1 MTNQVLIKRSAIP
14 AKVPATTDLA
24 LGELAINTNDGK
36 LFLKQNNGS
45 DAIVEVGAVKS
56 VAGRTGSVVLAT
68 SDVAESTNLYFTSAR
83 ASAAAPVQTVAG
95 RTGAVVLAVADV
107 SGAAPLASPALTG
120 TPTAPT
126 TVTSDNSTLIA
137 TTAFVKAQG
146 YTTAA
151 AASAAAPVQS
161 VFGRTGAV
169 TLASSDV
176 TTALGYTPADNAK
189 LAQANGIATLDAS
202 GKLPIGQL
210 TSAVVGAVVY
220 QGTWN
225 ASTNTPTLTSGTGTK
240 GQYYKV
246 SVAGSTSVDGLS
258 QWNIGDTIIF
268 NGTTW
273 DKLDGLATEV
283 SSVAGRVGA
292 VVLSVADVSGAAPL
306 ASPTFTG
313 TSTFDIVVTTS
324 NGLGTN
330 VKVGDDAWIGDVN
343 LANGIGIKGQAI
355 PTTGYV
361 RFGSGGT
368 FGYDGSNLVY
378 GGTTVITTSGSGS
391 TLSIVDTGA
400 NGANFKLTGNGATT
414 PNKFIRAL
422 GGNLEFV
429 NSGYAAVMATFNDNG
444 SFTAGASV
452 NAGTTM
458 TAYSLGNLGQY
469 NAVYGSGSSYFNA
482 SMRNDGTSVYF
493 LSSNSQSTPAAAG
506 AATFNALRPFQWNL
520 TSGYV
525 FIDQTGAGTSF
536 GGQVT
541 APFVNT
547 GVAATV
553 AAAGATQGTGTV
565 LATSINVITSGA
577 GGVVLPVGV
586 AGMLVTVINTTGAAI
601 NIYPAAGSQIDVL
614 GVNTA
619 FSLGTTAKLEFVAIS
634 ATQWYALTAVL
645 A

>member
-56 VAGRTGSVVLAT
+56 VAGRTGTVVLAT
-68 SDVAESTNLYFTSAR
+68 ADVAESTNLYFTSAR

-95 RTGAVVLAVADV
+95 RTGAIVLAVADV

-151 AASAAAPVQS
+151 AASTAAPVQS

-189 LAQANGIATLDAS
+189 LAQANGIATLDAT
-202 GKLPIGQL
+202 GKLPVSQL

-225 ASTNTPTLTSGTGTK
+225 ASTNTPPLTSGTGTK

-246 SVAGSTSVDGLS
+246 AVAGSTSVDGLS

-292 VVLSVADVSGAAPL
+292 VVLTAADVSGAAAL
-306 ASPTFTG
+306 TGAAFTG
-313 TSTFDIVVTTS
+313 ATS
-324 NGLGTN
+324 
-330 VKVGDDAWIGDVN
+330 
-343 LANGIGIKGQAI
+343 
-355 PTTGYV
+355 
-361 RFGSGGT
+361 
-368 FGYDGSNLVY
+368 
-378 GGTTVITTSGSGS
+378 ITTTNSGN
-391 TLSIVDTGA
+391 TLSIIDTGT
-400 NGANFKLTGNGATT
+400 NGANLKLTGNGATT

-429 NSGYAAVMATFNDNG
+429 NSGYAAVMATFYDNG
-444 SFTAGASV
+444 SFTAANSV
-452 NAGTTM
+452 NAATTM
-458 TAYSLGNLGQY
+458 TAYSVGNLGQY
-469 NAVYGSGSSYFNA
+469 NAVYGSGSSYFNSA
-482 SMRNDGTSVYF
+482 LRNDGVSVY
-493 LSSNSQSTPAAAG
+493 LLGSNSQTTPAGAAV
-506 AATFNALRPFQWNL
+506 ATFNALRPFAWNL
-520 TSGYV
+520 TTGV
-525 FIDQTGAGTSF
+525 VTIDGTGAGVTT
-536 GGQVT
+536 GGSINAGT
-541 APFVNT
+541 FINT

-614 GVNTA
+614 GANVA